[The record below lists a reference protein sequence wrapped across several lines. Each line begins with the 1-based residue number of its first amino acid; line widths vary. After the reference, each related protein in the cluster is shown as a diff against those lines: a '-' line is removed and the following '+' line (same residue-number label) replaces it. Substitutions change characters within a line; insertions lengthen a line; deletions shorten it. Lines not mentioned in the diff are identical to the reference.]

1 MKKVL
6 IITYYWPPSG
16 GSGVQR
22 WLKFVK
28 YLRGFGIEPVIYTV
42 ENPSYALIDEN
53 LESEIPEGIEVL
65 RQPIWEPYKLASLF
79 SKKKNNQESVG
90 FLMKKKS
97 FSSKITSYI
106 RANYFIPDARFF
118 WIKPSVK
125 YLRKYLKENKIDAII
140 SSGPPHSLHLIALQL
155 KKELGIKWISDFR
168 DPWTDIDYLHQL
180 PLTKRSKLKH
190 ERLEREVLQ
199 NSDTVIVIGETMR
212 QAYLSECK
220 NTVVITNGFDEK
232 NTESQPAIDKEFSI
246 THIGLMNEDR
256 NPAILWQALAKLSK
270 ENKSFGNNLIIRLIG
285 MVSEAVVESIKS
297 NGLFEKLELIDYLPH
312 DEVIEFQKKSQIL
325 LLAINNVPSAKG
337 IITGKIFEYLM
348 ARRPIVAI
356 GPVDGDL
363 AKILELTNAGAI
375 VDFDDLGTLVSQLE
389 VLFTAY
395 IDGNL
400 QSESSDIEQF
410 SRKRL
415 TENLAQLI
423 HETIDAE
430 K

>member
-1 MKKVL
+1 
-6 IITYYWPPSG
+6 
-16 GSGVQR
+16 
-22 WLKFVK
+22 LKFVK